1 MIISKKKFNQ
11 MIQEA
16 VSKREEELAREKRIE
31 DEFGYIRDDI
41 RDIRNDIYR
50 SSEGLRAR
58 ITAIEKELHPE
69 KFENNGTNAVK
80 PNIASVF

>member
-16 VSKREEELAREKRIE
+16 VSKREEELARERRTE
-31 DEFGYIRDDI
+31 DEFRYIRDDI
-41 RDIRNDIYR
+41 RDVRNDIYR

-58 ITAIEKELHPE
+58 VTAIERELHPE
-69 KFENNGTNAVK
+69 KFENNGTNTVK
-80 PNIASVF
+80 PDIASIF